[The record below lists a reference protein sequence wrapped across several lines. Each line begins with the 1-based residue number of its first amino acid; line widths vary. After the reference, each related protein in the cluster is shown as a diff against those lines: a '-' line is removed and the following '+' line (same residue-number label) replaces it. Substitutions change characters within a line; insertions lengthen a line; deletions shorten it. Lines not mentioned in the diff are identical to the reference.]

1 MHHSPRAAA
10 AASARI
16 SGLTIARHARRAQ
29 FAAMKTPTFHRLL
42 ALLGYVSCL
51 AAAPAFSQMGPIQPV
66 LVTDG
71 KIEYSHHRPELD
83 ADYSVPIEVHVD
95 ASGTTTDV
103 LVSETSGNVQADAL
117 AVEFMRGMKFLP
129 GLDDKGEPVTAAV
142 KATVNMYKR
151 GSKKVVRVTVKPP
164 PMSQENLRVQ
174 TLMCA
179 DFLWEVE
186 RMREEAGIR
195 DASLEVMP
203 YTSARLYM
211 QQKRV
216 PDAQEEKFW
225 DEWPGA
231 LRKAVDRCEKN
242 QTRLFFS
249 DVLVPTLDGVM
260 PAQTATASAR

>member
-1 MHHSPRAAA
+1 M
-10 AASARI
+10 
-16 SGLTIARHARRAQ
+16 
-29 FAAMKTPTFHRLL
+29 

-51 AAAPAFSQMGPIQPV
+51 AAAPAFSQIGPIQPV

-71 KIEYSHHRPELD
+71 KVEYSHNRPDLG
-83 ADYSVPIEVHVD
+83 ADYSVPVEVHVD
-95 ASGTTTDV
+95 ASGATSSV
-103 LVSETSGNVQADAL
+103 LVTETSGNVQADAL

-129 GLDDKGEPVTAAV
+129 GLNDKSQPIRSVV
-142 KATVNMYKR
+142 KANVNMYKR

-164 PMSQENLRVQ
+164 PIQQETLRVQ

-186 RMREEAGIR
+186 RMREDAGIR

-203 YTSARLYM
+203 YTSARMYM
-211 QQKRV
+211 QQKHV

-231 LRKAVDRCEKN
+231 LRKAVDRCEKD

-249 DVLVPTLDGVM
+249 EVLVPTLDGVM
-260 PAQTATASAR
+260 PTQTATASAR